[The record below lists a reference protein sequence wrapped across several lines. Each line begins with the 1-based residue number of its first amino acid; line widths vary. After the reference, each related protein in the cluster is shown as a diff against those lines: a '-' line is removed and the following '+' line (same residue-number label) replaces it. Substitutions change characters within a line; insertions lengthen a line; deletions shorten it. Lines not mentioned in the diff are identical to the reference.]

1 MEDSLGFLCESA
13 YSTIRNSLKKSKFQI
28 CITKNV
34 NYLELPQIVIS
45 HSTNSAI
52 CHFQPNNVEF

>member
-1 MEDSLGFLCESA
+1 MEDSLGFPCESA
-13 YSTIRNSLKKSKFQI
+13 YSRIRNSLKKSKFQI

-52 CHFQPNNVEF
+52 CHF